1 MRADRLEKEKI
12 EALIGNCDNTIIVM
26 DEVDSTNLE
35 LKRLAGTGAKDGTV
49 VIAEHQTSG
58 RGRLGRSF
66 FSPAGSGIYMSLLLK
81 PSFEEERAT
90 LVTTAVSV
98 AVCRAIE
105 KISGKQP
112 MIKWVNDLYLNGKKI
127 CGILTEAIRDA
138 VSGKIEYI
146 VIGIGINCAETE
158 FPDDI
163 KSIAG
168 SICEKEEEISRNEL
182 AAEIIKEINL
192 MDNLTDSGD
201 FIDEY
206 KRRSFVIGKDIRIL
220 GKTEELAKALDI
232 DENGGLVVRLWSGE
246 IKILSSGEISIRL
259 SGNTD

>member
-12 EALIGNCDNTIIVM
+12 EAIIGECDNTIIVM

-35 LKRLAGTGAKDGTV
+35 IKRLAQDGAKDGTV
-49 VIAEHQTSG
+49 VIADRQSSG

-66 FSPAGSGIYMSLLLK
+66 FSPAGSGIYMSILIK
-81 PSFEEERAT
+81 PSFEEERAVI
-90 LVTTAVSV
+90 VTTAVSV

-105 KISGKQP
+105 KVSGKRP
-112 MIKWVNDLYLNGKKI
+112 LIKWVNDLYLNGKKI

-138 VSGKIEYI
+138 RSGKIEYI
-146 VIGIGINCAETE
+146 VIGIGVNCAETE

-163 KSIAG
+163 KNIAG
-168 SICEKEEEISRNEL
+168 SICEKEEELSRNEL

-192 MDNLTDSGD
+192 MGNLANSRD

-206 KRRSFVIGKDIRIL
+206 KRRSLVIGKDIRII
-220 GKTEELAKALDI
+220 GKSEELATVLDI
-232 DENGGLVVRLWSGE
+232 DENGGLVVRLWDGE
-246 IKILSSGEISIRL
+246 TKILSSGEISIRL
-259 SGNTD
+259 SGNNE

>member
-1 MRADRLEKEKI
+1 MKTDRLEKEKI
-12 EALIGNCDNTIIVM
+12 EELIENCDNNIIVM

-35 LKRLAGTGAKDGTV
+35 LKRLAKGGAKDGTV
-49 VIAEHQTSG
+49 VVADYQTSG

-105 KISGKQP
+105 RVSGKRP
-112 MIKWVNDLYLNGKKI
+112 LIKWVNDLYLDDKKI
-127 CGILTEAIRDA
+127 CGILTEAIRNA

-146 VIGIGINCAETE
+146 VIGIGVNCTKTE

-163 KSIAG
+163 KNIAG
-168 SICEKEEEISRNEL
+168 SVCEKAENFSRNEL
-182 AAEIIKEINL
+182 IAEIIKEINI
-192 MDNLTDSGD
+192 MGD
-201 FIDEY
+201 FADSKNFIDDY
-206 KRRSFVIGKDIRIL
+206 KQRSLVIGKEIRIL
-220 GKTEELAKALDI
+220 GESEELAKAVDI
-232 DENGGLVVRLWSGE
+232 DENGGLVVRLVSGE
-246 IKILSSGEISIRL
+246 TKILSSGEISIRL
-259 SGNTD
+259 SGNNE

>member
-1 MRADRLEKEKI
+1 MRYDRLEKEKI
-12 EALIGNCDNTIIVM
+12 EAHLKGFDNTIIVM

-35 LKRLAGTGAKDGTV
+35 LKRLAQGGANDGTV

-66 FSPAGSGIYMSLLLK
+66 FSPAGSGIYMSVLIK
-81 PSFEEERAT
+81 PSFEEEKAV

-105 KISGKQP
+105 RVSGKNP
-112 MIKWVNDLYLNGKKI
+112 LIKWVNDLYLNNKKI

-138 VSGKIEYI
+138 KSGRIEYI
-146 VIGIGINCAETE
+146 VIGIGINCAETD

-163 KSIAG
+163 KNIAG
-168 SICEKEEEISRNEL
+168 SICEREECFSRNEL
-182 AAEIIKEINL
+182 IAEIIKEINIL
-192 MDNLTDSGD
+192 GDFADNKD

-206 KRRSFVIGKDIRIL
+206 RRRSLVIGKEIRIL
-220 GKTEELAKALDI
+220 GKTEEKATAIDI
-232 DENGGLVVRLWSGE
+232 DENGGLVVKLSNGE
-246 IKILSSGEISIRL
+246 TKILSSGEISIRL
-259 SGNTD
+259 GGNNG

>member
-1 MRADRLEKEKI
+1 MMTERLEKEKI
-12 EALIGNCDNTIIVM
+12 EDLLEGFDNTIIVM

-35 LKRLAGTGAKDGTV
+35 IKRLARSGAKNGTV

-66 FSPAGSGIYMSLLLK
+66 FSPTGRGIYMSLLLK
-81 PSFEEERAT
+81 PSFEEERAV

-112 MIKWVNDLYLNGKKI
+112 LIKWVNDLYLNGKKI

-138 VSGKIEYI
+138 KSGKIEYI
-146 VIGIGINCAETE
+146 VIGIGINCAKSE

-163 KSIAG
+163 KNIAG

-182 AAEIIKEINL
+182 IAEIIKEINL
-192 MDNLTDSGD
+192 MGNLADSRD

-206 KRRSFVIGKDIRIL
+206 KRRSLVIGKDIRIL
-220 GKTEELAKALDI
+220 GKTERKATAIDI
-232 DENGGLVVRLWSGE
+232 DANGGLVVKLSNGE
-246 IKILSSGEISIRL
+246 TKILSSGEISIRL
-259 SGNTD
+259 SGNNE

>member
-12 EALIGNCDNTIIVM
+12 EAIIGECDNTIIVM

-35 LKRLAGTGAKDGTV
+35 IKRLAQDGAKDGTV
-49 VIAEHQTSG
+49 VIADRQSSG

-66 FSPAGSGIYMSLLLK
+66 FSPAGSGIYMSILIK
-81 PSFEEERAT
+81 PSFEEERAVI
-90 LVTTAVSV
+90 VTTAVSV

-105 KISGKQP
+105 KDSGKRP
-112 MIKWVNDLYLNGKKI
+112 LIKWVNDLYLNGKKI

-138 VSGKIEYI
+138 RSGKIEYI
-146 VIGIGINCAETE
+146 VIGIGVNCAETE

-163 KSIAG
+163 KNIAG
-168 SICEKEEEISRNEL
+168 SICEKEEELSRNEL

-192 MDNLTDSGD
+192 MGNLANSRD

-206 KRRSFVIGKDIRIL
+206 KRRSLVIGKDIRII
-220 GKTEELAKALDI
+220 GKSEELATVLDI
-232 DENGGLVVRLWSGE
+232 DENGGLVVRLWDGE
-246 IKILSSGEISIRL
+246 TKILSSGEISIRL
-259 SGNTD
+259 SGNNE